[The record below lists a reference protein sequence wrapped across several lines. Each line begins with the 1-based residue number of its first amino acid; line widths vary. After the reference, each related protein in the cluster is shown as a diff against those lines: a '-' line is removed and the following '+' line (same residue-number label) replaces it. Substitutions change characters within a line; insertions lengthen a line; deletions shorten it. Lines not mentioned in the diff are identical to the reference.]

1 MELMWIGDVS
11 RNSLSQGDQC
21 KSCLNSGALELA
33 SYVFNVA
40 ELSVA
45 PVVSAFTSIRIKTH
59 TSGGFKN
66 QRLHRWRTAQ
76 RWCTEKEGVARPSIE
91 QVLRLLSESCD
102 PLHLELAT
110 AVEEDKGWSPRGDLA
125 SSSRSHCSRSFL
137 VETGSPPNGLSFRF
151 TSRILAL
158 RVIKLFSNCNFG
170 R

>member
-1 MELMWIGDVS
+1 MELMWFGD
-11 RNSLSQGDQC
+11 GDQC

-45 PVVSAFTSIRIKTH
+45 LSIHMTHIRIKTH

>member
-45 PVVSAFTSIRIKTH
+45 PGIHMTHIRIKTH

-125 SSSRSHCSRSFL
+125 SSSRSHCSRSFQ

>member
-1 MELMWIGDVS
+1 MWL
-11 RNSLSQGDQC
+11 SLAFLYIYTHDT
-21 KSCLNSGALELA
+21 
-33 SYVFNVA
+33 VFLV
-40 ELSVA
+40 LTMVCFFVWFSWYLLR
-45 PVVSAFTSIRIKTH
+45 VVSAFTSIRIKTH

-76 RWCTEKEGVARPSIE
+76 RWCTEKEGVARPSIK

>member
-1 MELMWIGDVS
+1 MVCFFVWFSWYLL
-11 RNSLSQGDQC
+11 R
-21 KSCLNSGALELA
+21 
-33 SYVFNVA
+33 
-40 ELSVA
+40 
-45 PVVSAFTSIRIKTH
+45 VVSAFTSIRIKTH

-76 RWCTEKEGVARPSIE
+76 RWCTEKEGVARPSIK

>member
-45 PVVSAFTSIRIKTH
+45 P
-59 TSGGFKN
+59 
-66 QRLHRWRTAQ
+66 
-76 RWCTEKEGVARPSIE
+76 
-91 QVLRLLSESCD
+91 VLRLLSESCD